1 MRETKEIPIL
11 TDTFDKAEDFRPI
24 ENSLYIF
31 ASTGESRTSHTDSW
45 STLIQNVKLLEILEE
60 TQNSFKVKGDVN
72 SISLR
77 SELALKALW
86 VDLLPASK
94 VYLDITGLTHSVWA
108 GILKSALQMKLEVLV
123 VYVEPDAYSRSS
135 APVEGQIYDLSASIQ
150 GISPLPG
157 FATLSS
163 RNSEQF
169 TFIPL
174 LGFEGPRLRYIIEQI
189 QPGFEYITPIVGS
202 PGFKPWYVFE
212 AYIGNKGALTET
224 SAWQAVRY
232 APANCPF
239 SCYYLLEEIAADNNE
254 KALKIALI
262 GTKPHALG
270 AILFTLSSSTP
281 VELVHDHPIR
291 KAGRTGGTAKLLV
304 YHVSALFDDSSAI
317 HLSRTS
323 YRPRRSACR

>member
-1 MRETKEIPIL
+1 MRETKDLPIL
-11 TDTFDKAEDFRPI
+11 TDTYNSTEDFRPV

-31 ASTGESRTSHTDSW
+31 ASTGERRASHITSW
-45 STLIQNVKLLEILEE
+45 STTAHNITLIEICDE
-60 TQNSFKVKGDVN
+60 TQSSFKTKGND
-72 SISLR
+72 SPLSLR
-77 SELALKALW
+77 SEVEIQSLW
-86 VDLLPASK
+86 ASTPAGTRI
-94 VYLDITGLTHSVWA
+94 YLDITGLTHSVWA
-108 GILKSALQMKLEVLV
+108 GILKSAIISKLDILV
-123 VYVEPDAYSRSS
+123 VYVEPDVYSRSS
-135 APVEGQIYDLSASIQ
+135 APVEGQIYDLSSSIQ

-163 RNSEQF
+163 RNNDEF

-174 LGFEGPRLRYIIEQI
+174 LGFEGPRLRYIVEQI
-189 QPGFEYITPIVGS
+189 QPGYENITPIVGS

-212 AYIGNKGALTET
+212 TYIGNKGALTET

-239 SCYYLLEEIAADNNE
+239 SCYYLLEEIAKDNNG
-254 KALKIALI
+254 KALKVALI

-270 AILFTLSSSTP
+270 AVLFTLSNPTP

-291 KAGRTGGTAKLLV
+291 KAGRTGGTARLLV
-304 YHVSALFDDSSAI
+304 YHVSALFDDSSAV

-323 YRPRRSACR
+323 NRPRRSVRR